1 MATPTAKSRGRAS
14 KTASPAVPK
23 APATGSIHPIPASPA
38 RPSEPRRSGWP
49 RRSRIAAAGRTAI
62 GIIRLRPRRWS
73 RASAT
78 EERLRSLGVAEELA
92 AGGRLKGS
100 SLNSHPCRVRRSVS
114 VPLRIQHGVQLV
126 AVGTVCG
133 QSQFYTLSSGEAT
146 ALHHQHRASCGQTK
160 ESGVGRVADPGLDGL
175 FPGIQQDVVLVF
187 QYFVERALG
196 EIDFL

>member
-1 MATPTAKSRGRAS
+1 
-14 KTASPAVPK
+14 SPAVPK

-92 AGGRLKGS
+92 AGGRLKGFLPELAPLS
-100 SLNSHPCRVRRSVS
+100 GTAVSLCAAANPAWSAAGSGR
-114 VPLRIQHGVQLV
+114 HGMWTEPVLH
-126 AVGTVCG
+126 TV
-133 QSQFYTLSSGEAT
+133 LW
-146 ALHHQHRASCGQTK
+146 
-160 ESGVGRVADPGLDGL
+160 
-175 FPGIQQDVVLVF
+175 
-187 QYFVERALG
+187 
-196 EIDFL
+196 